1 MAGQTVISVNKVK
14 VEDLLKSGT
23 THKFVIPEYQR
34 PYSWTEE

>member
-14 VEDLLKSGT
+14 VEDLLKGGT

-34 PYSWTEE
+34 PYSWTE